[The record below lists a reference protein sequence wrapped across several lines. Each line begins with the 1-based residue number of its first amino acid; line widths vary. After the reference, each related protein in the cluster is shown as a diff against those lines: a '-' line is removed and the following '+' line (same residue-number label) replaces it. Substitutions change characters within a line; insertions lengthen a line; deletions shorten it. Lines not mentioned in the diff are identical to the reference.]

1 MPVRKNLTR
10 HLLARCQKFVTPGS
24 LHSIVCVCVAVTNLR
39 CAKKRRKEVIME
51 KIIVA
56 LDAMGGDY
64 APEQT
69 VQGAVNAVNSAEEIK
84 VILVGKQDLIQAELA
99 KYEYNSDSIE
109 VVHAEEIIDMGD
121 VPTAAIKNKK
131 DSSLV
136 VAMRLVRDGKA
147 DAVVSAGSTG
157 AILVGGQLVVG
168 RLKGIKRPPLAP
180 FVPTT
185 KGFSLLIDCGAN
197 VDARPEHLVQF
208 AQMGS
213 IYFENVMGK
222 KNPTVGLLNIGT
234 EEEKGNQLV
243 KDTKPLLKEC
253 KGINYIGSIESRE
266 IVRGAA
272 DVIVCEAFVGN
283 IVLKFFEGLALTMF
297 DSLKQG
303 LLSSLRTKIGT
314 VLVKPALKGLKKQFD
329 TSSQG
334 GAPLLGLKGLV
345 VKAHGNSTCKEIE
358 IAIKQCVSFKKQG
371 INEKIKESICE

>member
-1 MPVRKNLTR
+1 
-10 HLLARCQKFVTPGS
+10 
-24 LHSIVCVCVAVTNLR
+24 
-39 CAKKRRKEVIME
+39 ME
-51 KIIVA
+51 KVIVA

-64 APEQT
+64 APAET
-69 VQGAVNAVNSAEEIK
+69 VKGAVNAVNSSDEIK
-84 VILVGKQDLIQAELA
+84 VILVGKENQIKEELA
-99 KYEYNSDSIE
+99 KYEYDKNEIE
-109 VVHAEEIIDMGD
+109 IVNATEIIDMGD
-121 VPTAAIKNKK
+121 VPTSAIKDKK

-136 VAMRLVRDGKA
+136 VAMKLVREGRA

-180 FVPTT
+180 FIPTT

-208 AQMGS
+208 ARMGS

-253 KGINYIGSIESRE
+253 SDINYIGSIESRE
-266 IVRGAA
+266 IVKGAA

-283 IVLKFFEGLALTMF
+283 IVLKFFEGLALTLF

-314 VLVKPALKGLKKQFD
+314 ILIKPALKGLKKQFD

-345 VKAHGNSTCKEIE
+345 VKAHGNSSAKEIE
-358 IAIKQCVSFKKQG
+358 IAIKQCISFKKQG

>member
-1 MPVRKNLTR
+1 MGKV
-10 HLLARCQKFVTPGS
+10 V
-24 LHSIVCVCVAVTNLR
+24 
-39 CAKKRRKEVIME
+39 
-51 KIIVA
+51 VA

-69 VQGAVNAVNSAEEIK
+69 VKGAVNAVNSSDEIK
-84 VILVGKQDLIQAELA
+84 VLLVGKEELIQKELK
-99 KYEYNSDSIE
+99 KYEYDSRLIE
-109 VVHAEEIIDMGD
+109 VVNATEIIEMGD
-121 VPTAAIKNKK
+121 VPTAAVKKKK

-136 VAMRLVRDGKA
+136 VAMKLVRDEKA

-157 AILVGGQLVVG
+157 AVLVGGQLVVG

-185 KGFSLLIDCGAN
+185 KGFSLLLDCGAN

-213 IYFENVMGK
+213 IYFENVIGK

-243 KDTKPLLKEC
+243 KETHPLLKEC
-253 KGINYIGSIESRE
+253 GTINYIGSIESRE

-272 DVIVCEAFVGN
+272 DVIVCEAFAGN
-283 IVLKFFEGLALTMF
+283 IVLKFFEGLALTLF

-303 LLSSLRTKIGT
+303 LMSSLRTKIGT
-314 VLVKPALKGLKKQFD
+314 LLIKPALKGLKKQFD

-345 VKAHGNSTCKEIE
+345 VKAHGNSTEKEIE
-358 IAIKQCVSFKKQG
+358 IAIKQCISFKKQK

>member
-1 MPVRKNLTR
+1 
-10 HLLARCQKFVTPGS
+10 
-24 LHSIVCVCVAVTNLR
+24 
-39 CAKKRRKEVIME
+39 ME
-51 KIIVA
+51 KVIVA

-64 APEQT
+64 APAET
-69 VQGAVNAVNSAEEIK
+69 VKGAVNAVNSSDEIK
-84 VILVGKQDLIQAELA
+84 VILVGKEAPIKEELS
-99 KYEYNSDSIE
+99 KYEYDKNGIE
-109 VVHAEEIIDMGD
+109 IVNATEIIDMGD
-121 VPTAAIKNKK
+121 VPTSAIKDKK

-136 VAMRLVRDGKA
+136 VAMKLVREGRA

-168 RLKGIKRPPLAP
+168 RLKGIKRPPLAS
-180 FVPTT
+180 FIPTT

-208 AQMGS
+208 ARMGS

-222 KNPTVGLLNIGT
+222 KNPTIGLLNIGT

-253 KGINYIGSIESRE
+253 SDINYIGSIEARE
-266 IVRGAA
+266 IVKGAA

-303 LLSSLRTKIGT
+303 LLSSLRTKLGT
-314 VLVKPALKGLKKQFD
+314 LLIKPALKGLKKQFD

-345 VKAHGNSTCKEIE
+345 VKAHGNSSAKEIE
-358 IAIKQCVSFKKQG
+358 IAVKQCISFKKQK

>member
-1 MPVRKNLTR
+1 
-10 HLLARCQKFVTPGS
+10 
-24 LHSIVCVCVAVTNLR
+24 
-39 CAKKRRKEVIME
+39 ME
-51 KIIVA
+51 KVIVA

-69 VQGAVNAVNSAEEIK
+69 VQGAVNAVRSSSDIK
-84 VILVGKQDLIQAELA
+84 VILVGKEERLKEELYTKCGYSGDA
-99 KYEYNSDSIE
+99 IE
-109 VVHAEEIIDMGD
+109 IVNATEIIEMGD
-121 VPTAAIKNKK
+121 VPTSAIKNKK

-136 VAMRLVRDGKA
+136 VAMKLVRDGKA

-168 RLKGIKRPPLAP
+168 RLRGIKRPPLAP

-185 KGFSLLIDCGAN
+185 KGFSLLLDCGAN

-213 IYFENVMGK
+213 IYYENVMGK
-222 KNPTVGLLNIGT
+222 KNPTVGILNIGT

-243 KDTKPLLKEC
+243 KDTKPLLEQC
-253 KGINYIGSIESRE
+253 GTINYVGSIESRE
-266 IVRGAA
+266 IVRGAV

-283 IVLKFFEGLALTMF
+283 IVLKFFEGLTLTLF

-303 LLSSLRTKIGT
+303 LMSSLRTKIGT
-314 VLVKPALKGLKKQFD
+314 LLVKPALKGLKKQFD

-345 VKAHGNSTCKEIE
+345 VKAHGNSTSKEIE
-358 IAIKQCVSFKKQG
+358 IAIKQCV
-371 INEKIKESICE
+371 

>member
-1 MPVRKNLTR
+1 
-10 HLLARCQKFVTPGS
+10 
-24 LHSIVCVCVAVTNLR
+24 
-39 CAKKRRKEVIME
+39 ME
-51 KIIVA
+51 KVVVA

-69 VQGAVNAVNSAEEIK
+69 VQGAVNAVNSSDEIK
-84 VILVGKQDLIQAELA
+84 VILVGKEELIQKELE
-99 KYEYNSDSIE
+99 KYEYEDSSIE
-109 VVHAEEIIDMGD
+109 VVNATEVIDMGD
-121 VPTAAIKNKK
+121 VPTVAIKDKK

-136 VAMRLVRDGKA
+136 VAMKLVREGKA

-213 IYFENVMGK
+213 IYYENVMGK
-222 KNPTVGLLNIGT
+222 KKPTVGLLNIGT

-253 KGINYIGSIESRE
+253 KNINYIGSIESRE

-283 IVLKFFEGLALTMF
+283 VVLKFFEGLALTMF
-297 DSLKQG
+297 DCLKQG
-303 LLSSLRTKIGT
+303 LLSSIRTKLGT
-314 VLVKPALKGLKKQFD
+314 ILIKPALKGLKKQFD

-345 VKAHGNSTCKEIE
+345 VKAHGNSTSKEIE
-358 IAIKQCVSFKKQG
+358 IAIKQCISFKKQK
-371 INEKIKESICE
+371 INEKIKESICD

>member
-1 MPVRKNLTR
+1 MCERRVR
-10 HLLARCQKFVTPGS
+10 
-24 LHSIVCVCVAVTNLR
+24 
-39 CAKKRRKEVIME
+39 ME
-51 KIIVA
+51 QVVVA
-56 LDAMGGDY
+56 LDAMGGDH
-64 APEQT
+64 APEQI
-69 VQGAVNAVNSAEEIK
+69 VQGAVNAVRSTDEIK
-84 VILVGKQDLIQAELA
+84 VILVGREELIREELYT
-99 KYEYNSDSIE
+99 KCQYEGSAIGIVNATE
-109 VVHAEEIIDMGD
+109 VIDMGD
-121 VPTAAIKNKK
+121 VPTTAIRNKK

-136 VAMRLVRDGKA
+136 VAMKLVRDGKA

-197 VDARPEHLVQF
+197 VDARPEHLLQF

-243 KDTKPLLKEC
+243 KDTKPLLENC
-253 KGINYIGSIESRE
+253 ETIRYVGSVEARDIVKGA
-266 IVRGAA
+266 V

-283 IVLKFFEGLALTMF
+283 VVLKFFEGLALTLF

-303 LLSSLRTKIGT
+303 LMSSLRTKVGT
-314 VLVKPALKGLKKQFD
+314 LLIKPALRGLKKQFD

-334 GAPLLGLKGLV
+334 GAPLLGLNGLV
-345 VKAHGNSTCKEIE
+345 VKAHGNSTSKEIE
-358 IAIKQCVSFKKQG
+358 IAIKQCISFKQQK
-371 INEKIKESICE
+371 INEKIKESICD